1 MFRLLLW
8 GVLECRR
15 EGEYVDWP
23 RLVSPRFIDVLDMVP
38 AIPILLFAFSI
49 LLLLLLFKLSVD
61 FNLLSPTGCGCAILF
76 YALG

>member
-1 MFRLLLW
+1 MFRLLW
-8 GVLECRR
+8 GVLGCRR

-38 AIPILLFAFSI
+38 AIPILLFVFSI
-49 LLLLLLFKLSVD
+49 LLLLLFKLSVD
-61 FNLLSPTGCGCAILF
+61 FNLLSLTGCAILF